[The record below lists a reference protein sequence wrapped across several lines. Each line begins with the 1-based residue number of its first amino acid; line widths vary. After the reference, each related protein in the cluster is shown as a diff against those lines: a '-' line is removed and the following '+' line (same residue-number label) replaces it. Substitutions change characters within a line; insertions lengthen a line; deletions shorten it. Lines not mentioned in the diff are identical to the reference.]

1 LISAAPLVRRR
12 RNTTDF
18 RAVNFIYV
26 AGINLMLNKI
36 DIKEKVNAFVP
47 YLATFYYIEI
57 IYLMIFL
64 NFLYGKVYAVTTG
77 IILSFFL
84 TFHIFRLFNKK
95 DINRKIQ
102 LYFMDIHF
110 AYSLAYVYNRI
121 FSGNDFTTVDTV
133 VTIFR
138 IITAFIEITAVLILT
153 DRIIKSEY
161 NG

>member
-1 LISAAPLVRRR
+1 MLKK
-12 RNTTDF
+12 
-18 RAVNFIYV
+18 
-26 AGINLMLNKI
+26 IN
-36 DIKEKVNAFVP
+36 IKEKVDSFVP

-64 NFLYGKVYAVTTG
+64 NFLYGKIYAVSAG
-77 IILSFFL
+77 ILLSFFL
-84 TFHIFRLFNKK
+84 TFHVIRLFNKK

-110 AYSLAYVYNRI
+110 AYSLAYFFNRM

-133 VTIFR
+133 VTVFR
-138 IITAFIEITAVLILT
+138 LITACIELAAVLILT

-161 NG
+161 SD